1 MRLFLVVCPT
11 DGKEDIKLE
20 KGGPTFF
27 VAHSI
32 SNHHFPNDTWYQIMY
47 YKFDENQR
55 NCMAK
60 EYLDSINDQLIL

>member
-1 MRLFLVVCPT
+1 MRLFLVVCPR
-11 DGKEDIKLE
+11 DGKDGHHVKL
-20 KGGPTFF
+20 
-27 VAHSI
+27 

-47 YKFDENQR
+47 YKFDEDQR